1 MTPYLV
7 GGLVVGSVY
16 ALAALGLIL
25 TYTSS
30 RVFNFA
36 QGALAFFCALTF
48 RELVVEHGWPA
59 VPAAL
64 VVVGLLAPLIGLAL
78 WAVLFRHL
86 THAPPHVRLVST
98 IGLWVAVPPVARI
111 LYGHEEIY
119 DRTGLG
125 PQPPHVYRPLGVVVD
140 SDQLIVLGATVA
152 IALGLVVMMRATPF
166 GLAVRATVDAPVM
179 AGVAGID
186 TRLVGAATW
195 MIGTALAGASGV
207 LLAPLRGYQET
218 QFTFLLLGAFAAV
231 VIARMHSLVAGVA
244 GSLLIGLAQN
254 LAQSSPFE
262 RVLVSVFGENS
273 VLQRGLVPSIPFL
286 LMLVFLV
293 AYRGLQRERFTTDTR
308 ALRPST
314 TVSSEEAVG
323 PGSRRRRALP
333 LLVGVAVVLV
343 LPEVLSGR
351 WQAVVAKGLALA
363 VAMLSYV
370 VLTGQGGMISLCQI
384 TFAGIGGALTAQL
397 ATAWGWPVLPSIVV
411 AALVVVPV
419 GLLAALPSLRLG
431 DLYLALATLAFAEL
445 VQNLFFQLERI
456 NNFDSGVR
464 VPRPVLGPVNFGDD
478 RAFYYLLVVAFLVV
492 ALLVLNLQRSTTGMA
507 LDALRSSE
515 AAAATVGVGIVRAKL
530 AAFGVSAFIA
540 ALGGGFYVTYARIAQ
555 PAQAFNALLGAVW
568 LAVVVTWG
576 VRSVGGALAAGLALA
591 VLPQL
596 FSEHLSGGW
605 LEVPTVLFG
614 LGAIALAREP
624 RGVLVQVAERRRE
637 RRAARAR
644 RPAVAGV
651 S

>member
-1 MTPYLV
+1 MSAYLV

-16 ALAALGLIL
+16 AIAALGLIL

-48 RELVVEHGWPA
+48 RELVVAHGWPA
-59 VPAAL
+59 WLAAG
-64 VVVGLLAPLIGLAL
+64 VVVLLVAPAVGLGL

-86 THAPPHVRLVST
+86 TSAPPHVRLVST
-98 IGLWVAVPPVARI
+98 VGLWVAIPPVARI

-125 PQPPHVYRPLGVVVD
+125 PQPPRVFRPLGVPVD
-140 SDQLIVLGATVA
+140 TDQLIVLVA
-152 IALGLVVMMRATPF
+152 MVVIAAALVWMMRASTF

-179 AGVAGID
+179 ASVAGID
-186 TRLVGAATW
+186 TARIGAATW
-195 MIGTALAGASGV
+195 MIGTGLAAASGV

-231 VIARMHSLVAGVA
+231 VIARMHSLAAGVA
-244 GSLLIGLAQN
+244 GSMLIGLAQN
-254 LAQSSPFE
+254 FAQSSPFE
-262 RVLVSVFGENS
+262 RFLEAVVGPDSVW
-273 VLQRGLVPSIPFL
+273 QRGLVPSIPFL
-286 LMLVFLV
+286 LMLAFLI
-293 AYRGLQRERFTTDTR
+293 AYRGLQRERFTADTHGPPGLPTDTGNEPQAGR
-308 ALRPST
+308 GARWGRFVP
-314 TVSSEEAVG
+314 
-323 PGSRRRRALP
+323 
-333 LLVGVAVVLV
+333 VGVLLAGVLAA
-343 LPEVLSGR
+343 PEVLSGR

-363 VAMLSYV
+363 IALCSYV

-397 ATAWGWPVLPSIVV
+397 ATVWGWPVLPSIVL

-464 VPRPVLGPVNFGDD
+464 VPRPVMGPVHFGDD
-478 RAFYYLLVVAFLVV
+478 RAFYYLLVVAFLLVGILVV
-492 ALLVLNLQRSTTGMA
+492 NLQRSTSGMA
-507 LDALRSSE
+507 LEALRSSE
-515 AAAATVGVGIVRAKL
+515 AAAATIGVGIVRAKL
-530 AAFGVSAFIA
+530 VAFGLSAFIA

-555 PAQAFNALLGAVW
+555 PTQGFNVLLGLVW

-591 VLPQL
+591 VLPQV
-596 FSEHLSGGW
+596 FSEYLSGGW
-605 LEVPTVLFG
+605 LEVPTIMFG

-624 RGVLVQVAERRRE
+624 RGVLVQIAERHRA
-637 RRAARAR
+637 RRARAG
-644 RPAVAGV
+644 RPAVAGAT
-651 S
+651 

>member
-48 RELVVEHGWPA
+48 RELVVAHGWPA
-59 VPAAL
+59 PAAAL
-64 VVVGLLAPLIGLAL
+64 AVVGVLAPALGLGL

-98 IGLWVAVPPVARI
+98 VGLWVAVPPVARI

-125 PQPPHVYRPLGVVVD
+125 PQPPHVYRPLGVAID
-140 SDQLIVLGATVA
+140 SDQLIVLVATAA
-152 IALGLVVMMRATPF
+152 IAVALLMMMRVTPF

-179 AGVAGID
+179 ASVAGID
-186 TRLVGAATW
+186 TRVVGAVTW

-231 VIARMHSLVAGVA
+231 VIARMHSLIAGVA
-244 GSLLIGLAQN
+244 GALLIGLAQN

-262 RVLVSVFGENS
+262 RVLDTLVGQDS

-286 LMLVFLV
+286 LMLVFLIT
-293 AYRGLQRERFTTDTR
+293 YRGLQRERFTTDTR
-308 ALRPST
+308 TLPAP
-314 TVSSEEAVG
+314 VVPGADDEAA
-323 PGSRRRRALP
+323 PRSRWRRALP
-333 LLVGVAVVLV
+333 LLVGVAVILV

-351 WQAVVAKGLALA
+351 WQAVVAKGLALSIA
-363 VAMLSYV
+363 LLSYV

-384 TFAGIGGALTAQL
+384 TFAGIGGAITAQL
-397 ATAWGWPVLPSIVV
+397 ATNWGWPVLPSIVV

-431 DLYLALATLAFAEL
+431 DLYLALATLAFAEV

-464 VPRPVLGPVNFGDD
+464 VPRPVFGPVSFGDD
-478 RAFYYLLVVAFLVV
+478 RAFYYLLVVAFLLIG
-492 ALLVLNLQRSTTGMA
+492 LLVLNLQRSTTGMA

-515 AAAATVGVGIVRAKL
+515 AAAATIGVGIVRAKL

-555 PAQAFNALLGAVW
+555 PGQAFNALLGAVW

-576 VRSVGGALAAGLALA
+576 VRSVSGALAAGLALA
-591 VLPQL
+591 VMPQL

-605 LEVPTVLFG
+605 LEVPTMLFG

-624 RGVLVQVAERRRE
+624 RGVLVQLAERRRG
-637 RRAARAR
+637 RRAR
-644 RPAVAGV
+644 RPAGAGA